1 MACVAMSLSAQTVS
15 KPRSASSPG
24 ASSRGASSR
33 SAAAPAVR
41 FDRAALAIPS
51 TTFVLDNGLTL
62 IVHEDHSSP
71 IVSVNTWYHVGS
83 RNERR
88 GRTGFA
94 HLFEHFFFNGSEH
107 YPHGFREAMDDLG
120 ASNRNGTTNKD
131 RTNFYE
137 DVPVGALERTLY
149 LEADRMGFLA
159 ATLSE
164 AMLERER
171 GVVKNEMRQ
180 GENRP
185 YGRVGREMD
194 ALMYPHAH
202 PYSWSTI
209 GSIEDLDAARIDDI
223 REWYRSYY
231 GPNNAVLTLAGD
243 ITPERA
249 LELVRRY
256 FGDIPPGPPLS
267 RLDQWVPR
275 FDRNIRQRMADRV
288 PQARIVRAYHVPGWG
303 DDDLGRL
310 TLFASVL
317 SGSKSAPLDRR
328 LVHEMGL
335 ATAVSASVSDGE
347 IAGLF
352 RISAT
357 VREGVDPDIVER
369 EIDAVVAALI
379 DAGPTPVELARA
391 QSRIIAGVVR
401 GNERL
406 ASRSNILNESMTF
419 GGSPDAWLDDLE
431 VIARSTPADV
441 RTAARRWI
449 GEAHHATMLVV
460 PHGERRAAER
470 LVDRSQLPTIGEPA
484 EGRFPPVQRARL
496 GNGLEVMLLERH
508 STPMVRMALA
518 VGAGSASDPASRT
531 GIASLALELLD
542 EGTATRSSFA
552 ITDELASLGAEITS
566 ASGLDVST
574 VRLGTLSAS
583 LPRALELYA
592 EIIRAPSFPE
602 AELEL
607 QKRRTIAA
615 IEQQRADPTSAA
627 MRLLPG
633 LVYGPSHPYGQ
644 PAGGIGY
651 ESTVGALTREH
662 LREWHRERFRPNNA
676 TLVVTGDV
684 TMAALVPMLERVFG
698 DWQSGD
704 APALPIGP
712 AAGTARGRIFLIDRP
727 GAPQSVI
734 VAAHATDPIGAD
746 DDIALEIAMR
756 TFGGI
761 ATSRLNRNLR
771 LEKHWSYGA
780 FGGVRATRGPRMF
793 SVVAPVQTDRTK
805 EAMAEVARE
814 IAAIAGERPI
824 VGEELASTMRNVTLR
839 LPARFETLADLERA
853 GLELVL
859 FGLPDDYWSGYP
871 EKVRA
876 IGAPALDAAARR
888 HVRPSELV
896 WVVVGDRATIEQ
908 GVRELGLGVV
918 EIVGEVP

>member
-1 MACVAMSLSAQTVS
+1 M
-15 KPRSASSPG
+15 
-24 ASSRGASSR
+24 
-33 SAAAPAVR
+33 R
-41 FDRAALAIPS
+41 FDRAALAIPY

-328 LVHEMGL
+328 LIHEKGL

-401 GNERL
+401 GR
-406 ASRSNILNESMTF
+406 AAR
-419 GGSPDAWLDDLE
+419 DDLE
-431 VIARSTPADV
+431 VVEPRVGRSAERHALVEDV
-441 RTAARRWI
+441 RARR
-449 GEAHHATMLVV
+449 EPLV
-460 PHGERRAAER
+460 AA
-470 LVDRSQLPTIGEPA
+470 DDAGDDPA
-484 EGRFPPVQRARL
+484 LRARL

-518 VGAGSASDPASRT
+518 VGASSAGDPASRT

-552 ITDELASLGAEITS
+552 ITDELAALGAEITS

-583 LPRALELYA
+583 LPRALQLYA

-633 LVYGPSHPYGQ
+633 LVYGTSHPYGQ

-704 APALPIGP
+704 APAVPIGP
-712 AAGTARGRIFLIDRP
+712 AAGTAHGRIFLIDRP

-876 IGAPALDAAARR
+876 ISAPALDAAARR

-908 GVRELGLGVV
+908 GVRELGLGAV